1 MTDFE
6 LVDELSKKMFGGS
19 SELMFASLL
28 ANRSFSKKEID
39 NLKKMIQQ
47 YED

>member
-1 MTDFE
+1 
-6 LVDELSKKMFGGS
+6 MFGGS

-39 NLKKMIQQ
+39 NLKKMIQE